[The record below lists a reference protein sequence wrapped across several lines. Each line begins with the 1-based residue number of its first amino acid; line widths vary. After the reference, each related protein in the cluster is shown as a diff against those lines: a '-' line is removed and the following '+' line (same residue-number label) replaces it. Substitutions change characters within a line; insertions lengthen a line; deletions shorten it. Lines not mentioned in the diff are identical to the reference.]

1 MVLGS
6 GCTDGC
12 ANPEGPQAVSMN
24 TWSEKEKD
32 IHANIDEKKLPFLEV
47 FRMLAT
53 SDLPPILA
61 KFPTFIKVV

>member
-53 SDLPPILA
+53 SD
-61 KFPTFIKVV
+61 